1 MVSIVERRPVEFTLG
16 LTAALIVMTILTR
29 TVLEAVAP
37 QLTLHGIGLVLN
49 WVFVVISIGLVTWL
63 GWWEK
68 IRLTAPVNRRAV
80 VYLLP
85 FAVVV
90 FVPVAFGLAI
100 PEISLIQG
108 QTLPPWAALFVIV
121 VGVALGAAI
130 SEELIYRGVLLRAL
144 EPRSRLL
151 AVVLPATMFGL
162 AHISQVILGNS
173 LAEWLPQMLLII
185 PLAIGLGAVALR
197 LESLWP
203 LIVWHFAVDVTGSLA
218 ATTSPVYELIA
229 IGFVLLVGAIGV
241 WLLWQDRRATRDAHR
256 QPANM
261 GIDEIGVQK

>member
-1 MVSIVERRPVEFTLG
+1 MVSIVERRPVGFTLG
-16 LTAALIVMTILTR
+16 LTAGLIVLTLLTR
-29 TVLEAVAP
+29 AVLEAAIP
-37 QLTLHGIGLVLN
+37 QLTLHGIGLILN
-49 WVFVVISIGLVTWL
+49 WTIVAGSVVLVTWL

-85 FAVVV
+85 FAAVVL
-90 FVPVAFGLAI
+90 VPPMFGLAI

-108 QTLPPWAALFVIV
+108 QTLPPWAALVVIV

-130 SEELIYRGVLLRAL
+130 SEELIFRGVLLRAL
-144 EPRSRLL
+144 EPRGRLL

-185 PLAIGLGAVALR
+185 PLGIGLGAIALR

-203 LIVWHFAVDVTGSLA
+203 LIVWHFAVDVTGSLV
-218 ATTSPVYELIA
+218 ATTSVVYELIT
-229 IGFVLLVGAIGV
+229 IGFVLLAGVIGV
-241 WLLWQDRRATRDAHR
+241 WLLWQDRRSRLDVHR
-256 QPANM
+256 QLSTNV
-261 GIDEIGVQK
+261 DEIGARK

>member
-1 MVSIVERRPVEFTLG
+1 
-16 LTAALIVMTILTR
+16 
-29 TVLEAVAP
+29 VLELAIP
-37 QLTLHGIGLVLN
+37 QLTLHGIGLILN
-49 WVFVVISIGLVTWL
+49 WTIVAGSIVLVTWL

-80 VYLLP
+80 IYLLP
-85 FAVVV
+85 FAAVVLI
-90 FVPVAFGLAI
+90 PAMFGLAI

-108 QTLPPWAALFVIV
+108 QTLPPWAGLVVIV

-185 PLAIGLGAVALR
+185 PLGIGLGAIALR

-203 LIVWHFAVDVTGSLA
+203 LVVWHFAVDVTGSLV
-218 ATTSPVYELIA
+218 ATTSVVYELIT
-229 IGFVLLVGAIGV
+229 IGFVLLAGVIGV
-241 WLLWQDRRATRDAHR
+241 WLLWQDRRSRHDIHR
-256 QPANM
+256 QLSTNV
-261 GIDEIGVQK
+261 DEIGARR

>member
-1 MVSIVERRPVEFTLG
+1 MASIVERHPVGFTLG
-16 LTAALIVMTILTR
+16 FTAALVVLTVLTR
-29 TVLEAVAP
+29 TVLQAAVP

-49 WVFVVISIGLVTWL
+49 WAFVMISIGLVTWL

-68 IRLTAPVNRRAV
+68 IRLTAPVNPRAAVYLVPFAAV
-80 VYLLP
+80 VL
-85 FAVVV
+85 
-90 FVPVAFGLAI
+90 VPVMFGLAI

-108 QTLPPWAALFVIV
+108 QTLPPWAALVVIV

-185 PLAIGLGAVALR
+185 PLGIGLGAIAFR

-203 LIVWHFAVDVTGSLA
+203 LVAWHFAVDVTGSLV
-218 ATTSPVYELIA
+218 ATTSVVYELIT
-229 IGFVLLVGAIGV
+229 IGFVLVAGMIGV
-241 WLLWQDRRATRDAHR
+241 WLLWQDWRVRHDTHR
-256 QPANM
+256 QPASTAL
-261 GIDEIGVQK
+261 DEVGVEK

>member
-1 MVSIVERRPVEFTLG
+1 MVSIVERRPVGFTLG
-16 LTAALIVMTILTR
+16 LTVGLIILTLLTR
-29 TVLEAVAP
+29 TVLAVAVP
-37 QLTLHGIGLVLN
+37 QLTLHGIGLILN
-49 WVFVVISIGLVTWL
+49 WVIVAGSVALVTWL
-63 GWWEK
+63 GWWGK

-85 FAVVV
+85 FAAVVL
-90 FVPVAFGLAI
+90 VPAMFGLAI

-108 QTLPPWAALFVIV
+108 QTLPPWAALLVIV

-144 EPRSRLL
+144 KPRSRLL

-185 PLAIGLGAVALR
+185 PLGIGLGAIALR

-203 LIVWHFAVDVTGSLA
+203 LVVWHFAVDVTGSLV
-218 ATTSPVYELIA
+218 ATTSVVYELIT
-229 IGFVLLVGAIGV
+229 IGFVLLAGVIGV
-241 WLLWQDRRATRDAHR
+241 WLLWQDRRARHDAHS
-256 QPANM
+256 QPVTT
-261 GIDEIGVQK
+261 GLDEVRVQK

>member
-1 MVSIVERRPVEFTLG
+1 MVSLVERRPVGFALG
-16 LTAALIVMTILTR
+16 LTAALVVLTLLTR
-29 TVLEAVAP
+29 SVLEAAVP
-37 QLTLHGIGLVLN
+37 ELTLHGIGLVLN
-49 WVFVVISIGLVTWL
+49 WLIVAVSIGLVTWL
-63 GWWEK
+63 GWWER

-85 FAVVV
+85 FAAVV

-108 QTLPPWAALFVIV
+108 QTLPPWAALFVII

-185 PLAIGLGAVALR
+185 PLGIGLGAIALR

-218 ATTSPVYELIA
+218 ATTSVVYELIS
-229 IGFVLLVGAIGV
+229 IGFVLLAGAIGV
-241 WLLWQDRRATRDAHR
+241 WLLWQDRRARRGPHR
-256 QPANM
+256 QPASTP
-261 GIDEIGVQK
+261 IDELGVQK

>member
-1 MVSIVERRPVEFTLG
+1 MVSIVERRPVGFTLG
-16 LTAALIVMTILTR
+16 LTAALVVLTLLAR
-29 TVLEAVAP
+29 TVLEAVVP

-49 WVFVVISIGLVTWL
+49 WVFVAVSIALVTWL
-63 GWWEK
+63 GWWER
-68 IRLTAPVNRRAV
+68 IRLTASVDRRAL

-85 FAVVV
+85 FAAVV

-100 PEISLIQG
+100 PEISLVQG

-162 AHISQVILGNS
+162 AHVSQVVLGNS

-185 PLAIGLGAVALR
+185 PLGVGLGAIALR
-197 LESLWP
+197 LDSLWP
-203 LIVWHFAVDVTGSLA
+203 LVVWHFAVDVTGSLS
-218 ATTSPVYELIA
+218 ATASPVYELISIA
-229 IGFVLLVGAIGV
+229 FVLLAGAIGA
-241 WLLWQDRRATRDAHR
+241 WILWQDRRAIRDAHR
-256 QPANM
+256 RPPSA
-261 GIDEIGVQK
+261 GLDESGVRK